1 MTTARE
7 RTTEAPPAPESFQPG
22 DVGYVSDPHD
32 TLRTMREQGR
42 VHSVN
47 GPFGKGYMLTHHEDV
62 DEMLRSKRH
71 FKDIRKLP
79 EDDPRRVGFPTEDG
93 PRPRQAASILGLDPP
108 EHKRLRNLVNR
119 AFTPRAVERMVPHIA
134 EIADRLLDDVA
145 GQDEIDFM
153 DALATPLPAIVIA
166 EMLGV
171 DPADSDQFKTWS
183 HAVVN
188 AGGTGTPDRDRMRAG
203 REASEA
209 LREYFSRTIEQRRRE
224 PREDLITALIEAED
238 DGDKLSQEEALTM
251 MQLLLL
257 AGNLTTT
264 DLLGNGLLALLKNP
278 DQMALLR
285 DDMSLLANTVEEML
299 RYTPPVLLTGR
310 ITDGDQEIAGCP
322 VEHQMN
328 LTGSLIGAN
337 RDPAVFDRPDEFD
350 ITREKIPHLSF
361 GGGIHF
367 CLGSTLA
374 RNEARITLER
384 FFARYQSVELAV
396 PAEEVQWRG
405 GGAFRGLVT
414 LPLKVS

>member
-1 MTTARE
+1 MTASEERPREAR
-7 RTTEAPPAPESFQPG
+7 PAPESFQPT
-22 DVGYVSDPHD
+22 DIGYIANPHD
-32 TLRTMREQGR
+32 TLRTMREEGR
-42 VHSVN
+42 VHYAH
-47 GPFGKGYMLTHHEDV
+47 GPFGKRYILTHHEDV
-62 DEMLRSKRH
+62 DAMLRSKQH
-71 FKDIRKLP
+71 FKDVRKLP
-79 EDDPRRVGFPTEDG
+79 EDDPRRTGFLAEEN
-93 PRPRQAASILGLDPP
+93 PRPRQAPSILGLDLP
-108 EHKRLRNLVNR
+108 EHNRLRNLVNR
-119 AFTPRAVERMVPHIA
+119 AFTPRSVERMVPHIA
-134 EIADRLLDDVA
+134 EIADELLDEVA

-153 DALATPLPAIVIA
+153 DALATPLPVIVIA

-171 DPADSDQFKTWS
+171 DPADRDQFKTWS

-188 AGGTGTPDRDRMRAG
+188 AGLTGMRDADRIRAG
-203 REASEA
+203 REASNG
-209 LREYFSRTIEQRRRE
+209 LREYFSRTIEERKRE
-224 PREDLITALIEAED
+224 PREDLITALIEAEE
-238 DGDKLSQEEALTM
+238 DGDKLSHEEALTM

-264 DLLGNGLLALLKNP
+264 DLLGNGLLALLQNP
-278 DQMALLR
+278 EQVALLR
-285 DDMSLLANTVEEML
+285 SDMSLLRNTVEEML

-310 ITDGDQEIAGCP
+310 TTDGDQEIGGCP
-322 VEHQMN
+322 VEHHMSV
-328 LTGSLIGAN
+328 TGSLIGAN

-374 RNEARITLER
+374 RNEARIALER

-396 PAEEVQWRG
+396 PAEDVQWRG